1 MINKIGSNII
11 RFIFLAIF
19 QIAIL
24 NNIDLGGYLSP
35 FLYILCIIL
44 LPFETPKW
52 LILVSAFFMGITIDI
67 FSDTIGLHAF
77 SSVFIAFARPSI
89 LHSFAPHDGYNTGST
104 PLTNSYGLSWFFR
117 YSALMTIIHS
127 LIFFYIEAFSFQF
140 FFSTLWKAILSSA
153 FTLILIILTRL
164 LTVKRQ

>member
-1 MINKIGSNII
+1 MINIIGSNII
-11 RFIFLAIF
+11 RFIFLAVF

-35 FLYILCIIL
+35 FLYILFIIL

-52 LILVSAFFMGITIDI
+52 LILVSAFFIGITVDI
-67 FSDTIGLHAF
+67 FSNTIGLHAF
-77 SSVFIAFARPSI
+77 SSVFIAFVRPSI
-89 LHSFAPHDGYNTGST
+89 LHSFAPHDGYSTGST
-104 PLTNSYGLSWFFR
+104 PLTNSYGLNWFLR

-127 LIFFYIEAFSFQF
+127 LIFFYIEAFSFEF
-140 FFSTLWKAILSSA
+140 FFSTLWKAILSSV
-153 FTLILIILTRL
+153 FTLILIILSRL